1 VTQTNY
7 HPTADFIEWRPTKH
21 GADAT
26 VDLEAPRDLPAGSVE
41 VVDARVE
48 GGRVLLVLR
57 VLGARSSNE
66 VPPVCG
72 DAG

>member
-1 VTQTNY
+1 MTQSTY
-7 HPTADFIEWRPTKH
+7 FPRSDFIEWRPTKH

-57 VLGARSSNE
+57 VLGARSSKE
-66 VPPVCG
+66 VPVTG

>member
-1 VTQTNY
+1 MTQSTY
-7 HPTADFIEWRPTKH
+7 FPRSDFLEWRQTQG
-21 GADAT
+21 GADVT
-26 VDLEAPRDLPAGSVE
+26 VDLEAPRDLPAGTVE

-57 VLGARSSNE
+57 VLGARSSKE
-66 VPPVCG
+66 VPVAG